1 MKKTIECKNSKTWWL
16 GLKESPKRLKQNLK
30 VFPILGPAQEILE
43 IRQNNKLLQNREV
56 SSRWKKLIC
65 IWTRVWIRIW
75 WSSLLMTRKYRR
87 PSLLL
92 TWTGMGTWVQAKLGL
107 CLTRWVRLPQT
118 KKLTKWYGWLT
129 LMVTG
134 RSISKSFTRWR
145 RGWVWLLWGQPFQ
158 CPRKWDS
165 SIGNKSRAQLPDNS
179 NQILLARQLEVHPQ
193 ADLVKW
199 CSQMMVVVMDSLR
212 HDKTKKLNY
221 QAVKL
226 EDNQVV
232 CKS

>member
-1 MKKTIECKNSKTWWL
+1 MRRLLVKTHIFPQNRLKNLWVAMKKTIECKNSKTWWL
-16 GLKESPKRLKQNLK
+16 GLKESLKRLKQNLK

-129 LMVTG
+129 LIQM
-134 RSISKSFTRWR
+134 
-145 RGWVWLLWGQPFQ
+145 Q
-158 CPRKWDS
+158 D
-165 SIGNKSRAQLPDNS
+165 NKSRIIWNQS
-179 NQILLARQLEVHPQ
+179 N
-193 ADLVKW
+193 
-199 CSQMMVVVMDSLR
+199 
-212 HDKTKKLNY
+212 
-221 QAVKL
+221 
-226 EDNQVV
+226 
-232 CKS
+232 